1 MTTASI
7 QQLLAGLYPVHFREL
22 LAPLIRV
29 SGSFERAEDAVHEA
43 FAQALATWSEQG
55 LPDEPLAWLRQVAKN
70 RVLDGLR
77 RQRTWQAKERQLA
90 TQIEVDTQGYDDEA
104 CLKDDV
110 LRLIFTCCHPSLAT
124 EAQIAL
130 TLRTVCGLTSEQVA
144 RSLLLKPTTLQQ
156 RIVRAKQKIDLAKIP
171 YVIPD
176 AEHLPER
183 LSAALRTMYLVFNE
197 GYGATEGDSLTR
209 ADLCEEAIRL
219 VRLTNGLMPE
229 QFEPQALLALMLLH
243 HSRRAARTDADGQ
256 LIRLEDQD
264 RTRWDTELIAEALPL
279 VDTVLVARPLSTYA
293 IEAAIAALHARASR
307 AEETDWLQIAAL
319 YTVLEQRSG
328 GSPVVALNAAVA
340 VAMAGDLAEGLRR
353 LQALEQERKLP
364 GYHLLPAAKADLLSR
379 MGRLEEAKAA
389 YAQAISLATN
399 DVERRFLER
408 RLERA

>member
-1 MTTASI
+1 MALACAALGRLSNRDGRKSHSPASAIWYGSGCMTSALI
-7 QQLLAGLYPVHFREL
+7 QQLLAGLYPAHFREL

-77 RQRTWQAKERQLA
+77 RQRTWQVKERQLA
-90 TQIEVDTQGYDDEA
+90 TQIEVNTQGTDEEA
-104 CLKDDV
+104 DLKDDM
-110 LRLIFTCCHPSLAT
+110 LRLIFTCCHPSLSA

-171 YVIPD
+171 YAIPD
-176 AEHLPER
+176 AEQLPER

-219 VRLTNGLMPE
+219 VRLTIGLIPE
-229 QFEPQALLALMLLH
+229 QFEPQSLLALMLLH
-243 HSRRAARTDADGQ
+243 HSRRAARTDAGGQ
-256 LIRLEDQD
+256 LIRLEEQD
-264 RTRWDTELIAEALPL
+264 PTRWDSELIAEALPL
-279 VDTVLVARPLSTYA
+279 VDTVLVARPLSSYA
-293 IEAAIAALHARASR
+293 IEAAMACRVDVTVRTIGWLVQQAIQSLRLSRDGSALGAQLPSGAWVLRYHSAQSAPGNACENDIRSVGVWVTECLPRA
-307 AEETDWLQIAAL
+307 
-319 YTVLEQRSG
+319 G
-328 GSPVVALNAAVA
+328 AAVA
-340 VAMAGDLAEGLRR
+340 RLLA
-353 LQALEQERKLP
+353 
-364 GYHLLPAAKADLLSR
+364 
-379 MGRLEEAKAA
+379 
-389 YAQAISLATN
+389 
-399 DVERRFLER
+399 
-408 RLERA
+408 